1 MLYQLSY
8 TPRPRREVATL
19 ALPRNSESS
28 GSDVV
33 GLDFTAKVEVARLG
47 S

>member
-19 ALPRNSESS
+19 ALSRNSESL

-33 GLDFTAKVEVARLG
+33 GLNLTR
-47 S
+47 